1 MREFLLDGND
11 TLFYGQISD
20 SEASVVVPF
29 LTNQSCGKLVKFEYS
44 SSVGAVM
51 RAVTVLQFRV
61 DILILR

>member
-1 MREFLLDGND
+1 MDGND

-20 SEASVVVPF
+20 SEASVVPF

-44 SSVGAVM
+44 SSVGAVV